1 MATAQR
7 PISLAAGEEKSTE
20 PAWKTIPSWYLVG
33 RQDQVFTAEAQR
45 FMAKRARARVTEI
58 NSSHASYISRPGKV
72 TEVILRAA
80 RSVG

>member
-7 PISLAAGEEKSTE
+7 PLSLAAAEEKSTE
-20 PAWKTIPSWYLVG
+20 PAWKTIPSWYVVG

-45 FMAKRARARVTEI
+45 FMAKRAGSQVTEI
-58 NSSHASYISRPGKV
+58 NSSHAGFISRPGKV